1 MGPGEAGSDPRADE
15 VERLSFDAKF
25 LFAPNLSA
33 GRNRHAGT
41 ISVTDSALRFT
52 PTRFEQFTGARPF
65 HVARSTVKG
74 VTAADPTAE
83 GVFARFLGQRLLIVS
98 MEGDYQFVVNDL
110 ELERR
115 VSQIQ
120 HLWDLPS
127 IAD

>member
-1 MGPGEAGSDPRADE
+1 
-15 VERLSFDAKF
+15 
-25 LFAPNLSA
+25 
-33 GRNRHAGT
+33 
-41 ISVTDSALRFT
+41 
-52 PTRFEQFTGARPF
+52 
-65 HVARSTVKG
+65 VKG